1 MKILLVDDDVVTL
14 RILKLLLQKN
24 NHDVQTA
31 SYVLEARAVLERHP
45 DIGLII
51 SDVMMPNLDGFD
63 LLQYLK
69 SDIKHSSIPVIL
81 CTSLNNDESVVKA
94 RDLNVAG
101 FLVKPFDEDL
111 LIEKV
116 KQVER
121 QNYRTILIVDDEEI
135 VIGLLARML
144 KRERWTVLTAMNGE
158 QALNQIKENKINIV
172 ISDIHMPG
180 MSGIDL
186 LLQIKELDPSLPV
199 ILISGQAKWGRD
211 QVIAAGADE
220 FIAKPF
226 RQIDILASIENVLE
240 RKKYANINRR

>member
-1 MKILLVDDDVVTL
+1 MKILLVDDDIVSL
-14 RILKLLLQKN
+14 RLQKLYLEKN
-24 NHDVQTA
+24 SHTVETA
-31 SYVLEARAVLERHP
+31 SFVLEAKAVLERHP
-45 DIGLII
+45 DIALII

-63 LLQYLK
+63 FLQYLK
-69 SDIKHSSIPVIL
+69 SDMKLSRIPVVL
-81 CTSLNNDESVVKA
+81 CTSLNNEESVVKA

-101 FLVKPFDEDL
+101 FLVKPFDEKA
-111 LIEKV
+111 LIDKI
-116 KQVER
+116 KQIQQ
-121 QNYRTILIVDDEEI
+121 QNDRTILIVDDEET

-144 KRERWTVLTAMNGE
+144 ERERWTILTAANGE
-158 QALNQIKENKINIV
+158 QAINQIKENKINIV
-172 ISDIHMPG
+172 ISDIYMPG

-186 LLQIKELDPSLPV
+186 LLQIKELDPALPV

-226 RQIDILASIENVLE
+226 RPMDILASIENVLE